1 MIYTREELYYQEYT
15 FNFISGDNIL
25 GVKFK
30 MFKNYIIHPNKFL
43 KISTTTNMKH
53 MWPRNCTLCKAWKR
67 DILSKLI
74 RRSLIFPLQYLFY
87 ELVSKQTK
95 K

>member
-25 GVKFK
+25 CVKFK
-30 MFKNYIIHPNKFL
+30 MFKNDIMHPNKFF

-53 MWPRNCTLCKAWKR
+53 M
-67 DILSKLI
+67 
-74 RRSLIFPLQYLFY
+74 
-87 ELVSKQTK
+87 
-95 K
+95 